1 MVKNSRFMRNFDRA
15 WIPNSLT
22 MGSLLCGFGVI
33 LLLTKP
39 NPNFGLILWLFFIAS
54 WLDIGDGGVARLLR
68 TSSDFGKQLDS
79 LTDTITFVVAPAAAM
94 YAYSLQGAGW
104 WGMGAVILFAGCGI
118 SRLARYNLDAP
129 VDSHP
134 HFVGL
139 PTGIATA
146 FAGTIVYSCGI
157 AHAWLAAGLVIVV
170 ALLMISAIPFPTP
183 GQILF
188 EAPLAV
194 RFLLAAIWIG
204 GLLHFE
210 TWVLMPLSYFL
221 YSLLQSWIPA
231 IGPTSMRDV
240 GFSLYAQ

>member
-1 MVKNSRFMRNFDRA
+1 MRRTMIRIDRA
-15 WIPNSLT
+15 WAPNSLT

-54 WLDIGDGGVARLLR
+54 WLDIADGGVARLLR

-94 YAYSLQGAGW
+94 YAFSLHSAGW
-104 WGMGAVILFAGCGI
+104 WGMAAVILFAGCGV
-118 SRLARYNLDAP
+118 SRLARYNIDAP
-129 VDSHP
+129 VGSHP

-146 FAGTIVYSCGI
+146 FAGTMVYSCG
-157 AHAWLAAGLVIVV
+157 ATHTWLAAGLVTLV

-188 EAPLAV
+188 EAPIIV
-194 RFLLAAIWIG
+194 RVVLVIIWIG
-204 GLLHFE
+204 GLLNFA

-231 IGPTSMRDV
+231 LGPSSMR
-240 GFSLYAQ
+240 GIAFRYAR